1 MLNKPIYKSMTVWG
15 LVLFAGAAPML
26 DAACQTG
33 ALGAESCA
41 AFAVWLEKAGA
52 VLTALGIRRA
62 VV

>member
-26 DAACQTG
+26 DAACQSG
-33 ALGAESCA
+33 ALSVDACTA
-41 AFAVWLEKAGA
+41 AAVWLEKAGA